1 MPSSPNTSR
10 MSSKSEASSN
20 SPLRPSSHP
29 VCRDLSSRRQWTLP
43 YKLVYLYTRPFCRRG
58 MSRDREFEVPVLHL
72 VEASSTLSILHQPEN
87 IVGVH
92 DQVFFPLDL
101 YLRASIFGQ
110 DHHVPCAHLHL
121 VAVGDSDD
129 LGSLRLLPSCV
140 REYDPASRLLF
151 TFEPLNERP
160 RPKRLQLH
168 LLTSC
173 MALIGRHKV
182 TLGLGTINKM
192 AASPSP
198 AITQTGSS

>member
-58 MSRDREFEVPVLHL
+58 ISRDREFEAPVLHL

-101 YLRASIFGQ
+101 YLRTGVLGQ
-110 DHHVPCAHLHL
+110 DHYVPSAHLHL
-121 VAVGDSDD
+121 VGVPHHDD
-129 LGSLRLLPSCV
+129 LSRLRLLPGCV
-140 REYDPASRLLF
+140 GKHYPASRLLF
-151 TFEPLNERP
+151 TLDHLDERP
-160 RPKRLQLH
+160 CPKR
-168 LLTSC
+168 
-173 MALIGRHKV
+173 
-182 TLGLGTINKM
+182 
-192 AASPSP
+192 P
-198 AITQTGSS
+198 